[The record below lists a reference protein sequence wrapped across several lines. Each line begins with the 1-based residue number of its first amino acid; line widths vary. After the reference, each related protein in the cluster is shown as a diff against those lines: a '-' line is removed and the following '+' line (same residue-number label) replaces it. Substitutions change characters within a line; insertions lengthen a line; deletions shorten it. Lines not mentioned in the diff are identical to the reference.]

1 MSEVGEVPQGPQ
13 PEQQPPQQ
21 RLEDLPEFQKLAPE
35 QQERLLAIR
44 ERLQAEA
51 MNPQHVVSRSINEM
65 GFFEGL
71 YHTAKPHLE
80 KKKTLMI
87 KDLKATASLTL
98 SLIPLV
104 GQEVGFGKGLFGI
117 YKAEKGLE
125 KFVPAA
131 RLARA
136 GKEVGKA
143 AKLTWEGGKA
153 FQAATK
159 VKDVK
164 VLPRIGNA
172 VGKAVEWTT
181 RPIRALW
188 SGGTAPFISLNRE
201 FGEHAGRVAT
211 KMLGANE
218 VHAARV
224 IAHGE
229 AAEERAKFIQ
239 AGLDAAA
246 AAGKNLNQVEWWNVA
261 KKWKRG
267 AIMRGGKAEY
277 ARVIREANRNLD
289 NVLEARLA
297 GSGTGKLGTEA
308 YKVAQKVKPTVL
320 EGLGL
325 KKYLA
330 LFDQWFNLTPDVPHW
345 LSTTTA
351 IGEFLG
357 AYGIDAIP
365 AVIQLGQDKI
375 KNVGVT
381 WNMGKD
387 VLKYTRDRLLKPD
400 PARKQSAE
408 VFSPA
413 PTVAGAVA

>member
-1 MSEVGEVPQGPQ
+1 MSEIGEVPQGPQ
-13 PEQQPPQQ
+13 PEQQPLQQ

-35 QQERLLAIR
+35 QQEKLLAIR
-44 ERLQAEA
+44 ERLQQEA
-51 MNPQHVVSRSINEM
+51 MNPQQVVSRSINEM

-80 KKKTLMI
+80 KKKTLMV

-98 SLIPLV
+98 SLVPLLGEGV
-104 GQEVGFGKGLFGI
+104 SFGKGVFGI
-117 YKAEKGLE
+117 YKAKQGLE

-136 GKEVGKA
+136 GGEVGKA
-143 AKLTWEGGKA
+143 VRATLEGGKA

-181 RPIRALW
+181 RPIRVLW
-188 SGGTAPFISLNRE
+188 SGGTAPFISLNKDFNTHALHVADKMLDGNEVHKATQKIHHAAEVKRGLYINKKIKE
-201 FGEHAGRVAT
+201 ARIAEHDLENVRWWQFADKWRRFQIHRGGQAEANRVIRRAGRV
-211 KMLGANE
+211 
-218 VHAARV
+218 
-224 IAHGE
+224 
-229 AAEERAKFIQ
+229 
-239 AGLDAAA
+239 
-246 AAGKNLNQVEWWNVA
+246 
-261 KKWKRG
+261 
-267 AIMRGGKAEY
+267 
-277 ARVIREANRNLD
+277 LD
-289 NVLEARLA
+289 NRLEKHLVDSGKGLM
-297 GSGTGKLGTEA
+297 GSKID
-308 YKVAQKVKPTVL
+308 VAMQKVKPTVL

-357 AYGIDAIP
+357 AHGIDTIP
-365 AVIQLGQDKI
+365 AVIQLGQNKLKDI
-375 KNVGVT
+375 GVT
-381 WNMGKD
+381 WNMGMD
-387 VLKYTRDRLLKPD
+387 VFKYTRDRLLKPD
-400 PARKQSAE
+400 PARTQAAE

-413 PTVAGAVA
+413 VAGATA

>member
-13 PEQQPPQQ
+13 LEQQPPPQ

-44 ERLQAEA
+44 ERLQQEA
-51 MNPQHVVSRSINEM
+51 MNPQQVVSRSINEM

-80 KKKTLMI
+80 KKKTLMV
-87 KDLKATASLTL
+87 KDLKAAASLTL
-98 SLIPLV
+98 SIIPLV
-104 GQEVGFGKGLFGI
+104 GEGVSLGKGLFGF
-117 YKAEKGLE
+117 YKAEKGFE

-136 GKEVGKA
+136 GGEIGNA
-143 AKLTWEGGKA
+143 ARRTWEGGKA
-153 FQAATK
+153 FQAAMKTTEATN
-159 VKDVK
+159 
-164 VLPRIGNA
+164 VLPKIGNA
-172 VGKAVEWTT
+172 IGRAAEWTS

-188 SGGTAPFISLNRE
+188 SGGTAPFISLNKD
-201 FGEHAGRVAT
+201 FGDHASHVAT

-224 IAHGE
+224 IAHGKATAARAEFVQKGLE
-229 AAEERAKFIQ
+229 AAAN
-239 AGLDAAA
+239 AGQSLD
-246 AAGKNLNQVEWWNVA
+246 NIEWWNLA
-261 KKWKRG
+261 KKWRRG
-267 AIMRGGKAEY
+267 GIMRGGKAEY

-289 NVLEARLA
+289 NILEARLV
-297 GSGTGKLGTEA
+297 GTGTGRLGTEA
-308 YKVAQKVKPTVL
+308 YKAGQKVKPTVL

-357 AYGIDAIP
+357 AHGIDAIP

-375 KNVGVT
+375 KHLGVT

-387 VLKYTRDRLLKPD
+387 VLKYTRDRLLRPD
-400 PARKQSAE
+400 PARKQAAE
-408 VFSPA
+408 VFTAQPA
-413 PTVAGAVA
+413 AA